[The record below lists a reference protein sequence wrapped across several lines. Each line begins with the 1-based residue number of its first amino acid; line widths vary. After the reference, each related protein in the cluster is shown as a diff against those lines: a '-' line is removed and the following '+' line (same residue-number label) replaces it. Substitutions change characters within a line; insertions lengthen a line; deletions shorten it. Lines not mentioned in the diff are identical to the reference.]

1 MWQLEIDI
9 DCNLIIIINQLIQI
23 DNFEQKWIILQ

>member
-23 DNFEQKWIILQ
+23 DNFEQTWSIL